1 MNNTFMLGDLIC
13 CLYEEYSEQY
23 GDNDL
28 AALAADVELNDLL
41 VLLDVHDLLMEDEI
55 EEPEVVWYPL

>member
-1 MNNTFMLGDLIC
+1 MCCAPALQRGNKMGSALTLGDLIC

-41 VLLDVHDLLMEDEI
+41 MLFDVHDLQLE
-55 EEPEVVWYPL
+55 